1 MEDFEGGGERMV
13 NDGRWS
19 ELSLS
24 RTWKIFIRTIRRVE
38 FSFTYIFLDIDIDVR
53 AIRLEEFHSRDVSE
67 LRNGILAFR
76 NR

>member
-1 MEDFEGGGERMV
+1 MEDSKVDGVNGWRGEISS
-13 NDGRWS
+13 G
-19 ELSLS
+19 EFLSGPVQLEKRNS
-24 RTWKIFIRTIRRVE
+24 Y
-38 FSFTYIFLDIDIDVR
+38 FTRISILPDIDVR

>member
-1 MEDFEGGGERMV
+1 M
-13 NDGRWS
+13 DGAARFLLENFYPAQLEKRNS
-19 ELSLS
+19 Y
-24 RTWKIFIRTIRRVE
+24 FIRI
-38 FSFTYIFLDIDIDVR
+38 SILPDIDVR

>member
-1 MEDFEGGGERMV
+1 MEDSKVDGVNGWCGEISS
-13 NDGRWS
+13 G
-19 ELSLS
+19 EFLSGPVQLEKRNS
-24 RTWKIFIRTIRRVE
+24 Y
-38 FSFTYIFLDIDIDVR
+38 FTRISILPDIDVH